1 MQLSRITCASR
12 ADNDAPAATS
22 AETAEAWPIR
32 AAESNGVSPPAVFAS
47 RDAPA
52 AASVSIAPTASSLA
66 ARCSGVCPFEPRAE
80 TDAPAATSPSISLTL
95 TSCSARS
102 LLATCSAVNPSSTF
116 IITRSLKALRRHAG
130 RTAPS
135 ASSIATISRI
145 VATSCSFI
153 VAATAPP
160 VTTRSKIALNMLSPI
175 QRAGERTCPRATDCH
190 LSHGLEEAATG
201 LVNILHV
208 IRRRFDN

>member
-66 ARCSGVCPFEPRAE
+66 ARCSGVCPFEPRAD
-80 TDAPAATSPSISLTL
+80 TDAPAATSPSIINPNVMRHLAAAGHMQCCHPELHLHRHQVFKRRAWCHHTIAAISWIAATFSLG
-95 TSCSARS
+95 A
-102 LLATCSAVNPSSTF
+102 AAAPPV
-116 IITRSLKALRRHAG
+116 ITRSRMALD
-130 RTAPS
+130 
-135 ASSIATISRI
+135 
-145 VATSCSFI
+145 
-153 VAATAPP
+153 
-160 VTTRSKIALNMLSPI
+160 MLSPI
-175 QRAGERTCPRATDCH
+175 QRAGKD
-190 LSHGLEEAATG
+190 
-201 LVNILHV
+201 
-208 IRRRFDN
+208 